1 MGEIAEQKKGG
12 IMKDAKNQQSKIT
25 HLQHETLDI
34 LQKSSLLI
42 AKVESVLKGGYT
54 KEKDIIDNE
63 VRKVTKAELSISIIA
78 PMKAGKSTVINAISG
93 MKLLPSHNKGMTS
106 LPTEIELVVG
116 VDNPSLLLPNDAK
129 KILEKLTLNL
139 KKQITRKGSKQVE
152 NELQEYSYLLGLA
165 NDIQAGKWDTLP
177 TKVNGTD
184 SISRFLTGI
193 NHIVRMCLL
202 MEVEVDDILS
212 LREYPRITAPFIP
225 FSNIPRSDSIGKLVL
240 IDTPGADEGSS
251 NEKIQQMLK
260 KILYDVMSRQLE
272 QSSLVLTIVDY
283 TVPNNAA
290 AIETLNAVRKMVANR
305 GAENIYVLCNKY
317 DARKGGEQN
326 EAEIKKDIGKKF
338 EGTDFNAEKQVFPVS
353 GLYALA
359 AREFYKEYQRNKQ
372 GLTKDIMRPLFEA
385 QSGAGKATERQLE
398 RANIESAKQVADD
411 LWEDSNFSK
420 FLEPVIEGLIPN
432 ALGLSINS
440 ALKVCRSKLSH
451 ISDQIK
457 LQRSGL
463 DQEANDLS
471 LMISSLQTQ
480 LENFEEQRSSLNK
493 VTTYTDKLRRDAQL
507 TLSTA
512 FRDKELPGEI
522 KQIFSDS
529 ATAYTDEMSKDEF
542 KSWKVKIEKIAERK
556 IENAIDSALSA
567 ISKQV
572 DYTMGDI
579 RRFLEENTEPLV
591 RKIKYDIEKA
601 FSVDLSP
608 LRLDIKVSAISTSRY
623 ISFDYESKKNSFLK
637 KTGQF
642 FFSDKVW
649 WTDETYTVS
658 RSKFETQFSTK
669 MEDNRQSIERAVDAF
684 INKDIKEA
692 INQYFGQIDGYLES
706 YRNGLKKSLE
716 NQKLSSGE
724 KKELASQLDT
734 LSPDMAKLI
743 NILNELEEKKNLQ

>member
-1 MGEIAEQKKGG
+1 MNPP
-12 IMKDAKNQQSKIT
+12 KNQQSKIT
-25 HLQHETLDI
+25 HLQSEALDI
-34 LQKSSLLI
+34 LQKSSSLI
-42 AKVESVLKGGYT
+42 AQVESVLKSGYT
-54 KEKDIIDNE
+54 KDKDIIDNE
-63 VRKVTKAELSISIIA
+63 VRKVAKAELSISIIA

-93 MKLLPSHNKGMTS
+93 MKLLPSHNKGMTT
-106 LPTEIELVVG
+106 LPTEIELVIG
-116 VDNPSLLLPNDAK
+116 VDNPSLSVPNEVKAV
-129 KILEKLTLNL
+129 LQKLILNL
-139 KKQITRKGSKQVE
+139 KKQLVRKGSKWVE
-152 NELQEYSYLLGLA
+152 NRLQEYSYLFGLA
-165 NDIQAGKWDTLP
+165 KDIQAGKWDTLS

-184 SISRFLTGI
+184 NISEFLTGI

-202 MEVEVDDILS
+202 MEVEVDDIIS
-212 LREYPRITAPFIP
+212 LQEYPRITAPFIP
-225 FSNIPRSDSIGKLVL
+225 FSNIPSSGSIGKLVL

-251 NEKIQQMLK
+251 DEKIQQMLK
-260 KILYDVMSRQLE
+260 KILYAVMSRQLE
-272 QSSLVLTIVDY
+272 QSSLVLTVVDY
-283 TVPNNAA
+283 TVSNNAA
-290 AIETLNAVRKMVANR
+290 AMDMLKAVRKMVADR

-317 DARKGGEQN
+317 DERKRGEQD

-338 EGTDFNAEKQVFPVS
+338 EGTDFNADKQVFPVS

-359 AREFYKEYQRNKQ
+359 AREFYKEYQRNKE
-372 GLTKDIMRPLFEA
+372 GLSKESPIMRSLFEA
-385 QSGAGKATERQLE
+385 QYRAKADRELK
-398 RANIESAKQVADD
+398 RATIESAKELADD
-411 LWEDSNFSK
+411 LWEYSLFSN

-463 DQEANDLS
+463 DKEANDLS

-493 VTTYTDKLRRDAQL
+493 VTNLTAQLRRTAQSI
-507 TLSTA
+507 LSTA

-522 KQIFSDS
+522 KQLFYDSNKTYDEAYSDS
-529 ATAYTDEMSKDEF
+529 MNKDEF
-542 KSWKVKIEKIAERK
+542 NSWKAEVEEIAERK
-556 IENAIDSALSA
+556 IQSAIDSALSE

-572 DYTMGDI
+572 DYTMAEI

-591 RKIKYDIEKA
+591 RKIKSDLEKA

-608 LRLDIKVSAISTSRY
+608 LRLDLKVSGISTSRY

-637 KTGQF
+637 KTSQF

-658 RSKFETQFSTK
+658 RSKFESQFSTK
-669 MEDNRQSIERAVDAF
+669 MEDNRQSIETAVDAF

>member
-1 MGEIAEQKKGG
+1 MFKK
-12 IMKDAKNQQSKIT
+12 
-25 HLQHETLDI
+25 
-34 LQKSSLLI
+34 
-42 AKVESVLKGGYT
+42 
-54 KEKDIIDNE
+54 
-63 VRKVTKAELSISIIA
+63 
-78 PMKAGKSTVINAISG
+78 
-93 MKLLPSHNKGMTS
+93 
-106 LPTEIELVVG
+106 
-116 VDNPSLLLPNDAK
+116 
-129 KILEKLTLNL
+129 
-139 KKQITRKGSKQVE
+139 
-152 NELQEYSYLLGLA
+152 
-165 NDIQAGKWDTLP
+165 
-177 TKVNGTD
+177 
-184 SISRFLTGI
+184 F
-193 NHIVRMCLL
+193 
-202 MEVEVDDILS
+202 
-212 LREYPRITAPFIP
+212 
-225 FSNIPRSDSIGKLVL
+225 
-240 IDTPGADEGSS
+240 
-251 NEKIQQMLK
+251 
-260 KILYDVMSRQLE
+260 LYDVMSRQLE

-283 TVPNNAA
+283 TVPNNTAA
-290 AIETLNAVRKMVANR
+290 MDTLNAVRKMVASR
-305 GAENIYVLCNKY
+305 GAENIYVLCNKF
-317 DARKGGEQN
+317 DAKKSGEQN
-326 EAEIKKDIGKKF
+326 KAEIKEDIGKKF
-338 EGTDFNAEKQVFPVS
+338 EGTNFNAEKQVFPVS
-353 GLYALA
+353 GLKALA
-359 AREFYKEYQRNKQ
+359 SREFYKEYQRNKQ
-372 GLTKDIMRPLFEA
+372 GLTKDSPIMRSLFEA
-385 QSGAGKATERQLE
+385 QYGESKKAVRELE
-398 RANIESAKQVADD
+398 RANIESAKELAGD
-411 LWEDSNFSK
+411 LWEDSYFSE

-463 DQEANDLS
+463 DKEANDLS

-493 VTTYTDKLRRDAQL
+493 VTNLTDKLRRDAQL

-522 KQIFSDS
+522 KQIFSGS
-529 ATAYTDEMSKDEF
+529 AGAYTDEMSKDEF
-542 KSWKVKIEKIAERK
+542 KSWKDEIEKIAERK

-572 DYTMGDI
+572 DYTMADI

-608 LRLDIKVSAISTSRY
+608 LRLDIKVSTISTSRY

-642 FFSDKVW
+642 FFSDTVW

-658 RSKFETQFSTK
+658 RPKFESQFSTK

-716 NQKLSSGE
+716 NQQLSSGE

>member
-1 MGEIAEQKKGG
+1 VEDQL
-12 IMKDAKNQQSKIT
+12 KD
-25 HLQHETLDI
+25 
-34 LQKSSLLI
+34 
-42 AKVESVLKGGYT
+42 
-54 KEKDIIDNE
+54 
-63 VRKVTKAELSISIIA
+63 
-78 PMKAGKSTVINAISG
+78 
-93 MKLLPSHNKGMTS
+93 
-106 LPTEIELVVG
+106 
-116 VDNPSLLLPNDAK
+116 
-129 KILEKLTLNL
+129 
-139 KKQITRKGSKQVE
+139 
-152 NELQEYSYLLGLA
+152 YSYLFGLA
-165 NDIQAGKWDTLP
+165 KEIQAGKWDTLL
-177 TKVNGTD
+177 TKVNGKE
-184 SISRFLTGI
+184 SISEFLTGI

-202 MEVEVDDILS
+202 MEVEVEDIIS
-212 LREYPRITAPFIP
+212 LQEYPRITSPFIP
-225 FSNIPRSDSIGKLVL
+225 FSNIPSSGSIGKLVL

-260 KILYDVMSRQLE
+260 KILYAVMSRQLE
-272 QSSLVLTIVDY
+272 QSSLVLTVVDY
-283 TVPNNAA
+283 TVSNNAA
-290 AIETLNAVRKMVANR
+290 AIDMLNEVRKMVADR

-317 DARKGGEQN
+317 DAMKSGEQD
-326 EAEIKKDIGKKF
+326 EAQIKQDVGKKF
-338 EGTDFNAEKQVFPVS
+338 DGTDFNPDKQVFCVS
-353 GLYALA
+353 GLRALA
-359 AREFYKEYQRNKQ
+359 AREFYKEYKGNRERLSK
-372 GLTKDIMRPLFEA
+372 GSPIMRSLFEA

-398 RANIESAKQVADD
+398 RATIESAKQVADD

-440 ALKVCRSKLSH
+440 ALKVCRNKLSH

-463 DQEANDLS
+463 DKEANDLS

-493 VTTYTDKLRRDAQL
+493 VTNLTDKLRRDTQL
-507 TLSTA
+507 TLSLA
-512 FRDKELPGEI
+512 FQDKELPGEI
-522 KQIFSDS
+522 NQIFSGS
-529 ATAYTDEMSKDEF
+529 AAAYTDQMNKDEF
-542 KSWKVKIEKIAERK
+542 KSWKVKIEEIAERK
-556 IENAIDSALSA
+556 IQNAIDSALSA

-572 DYTMGDI
+572 DYTMADI

-591 RKIKYDIEKA
+591 KKIKSDIEKA

-608 LRLDIKVSAISTSRY
+608 LRLDLKVSGISTSRY
-623 ISFDYESKKNSFLK
+623 ISFDYESQKNSFLK
-637 KTGQF
+637 KTSQF
-642 FFSDKVW
+642 FFSDTVW

-658 RSKFETQFSTK
+658 KSKFESQFSTK
-669 MEDNRQSIERAVDAF
+669 MEDNRQSIEKAVDAF

-743 NILNELEEKKNLQ
+743 NILNELEEKKNL

>member
-1 MGEIAEQKKGG
+1 
-12 IMKDAKNQQSKIT
+12 MKNAKNQQSKVT
-25 HLQHETLDI
+25 HLQRETLDV
-34 LQKSSLLI
+34 LQASSSLI
-42 AKVESVLKGGYT
+42 AKVESVLKSGYT
-54 KEKDIIDNE
+54 KDKEIIDNE
-63 VRKVTKAELSISIIA
+63 VRKVAKAELSISIIA

-106 LPTEIELVVG
+106 LPTEIELVLG
-116 VDNPSLLLPNDAK
+116 VDHPSLSVPNEAK
-129 KILEKLTLNL
+129 SVLEKLILNL
-139 KKQITRKGSKQVE
+139 KKQIIQKGSKRVE

-165 NDIQAGKWDTLP
+165 HDLQAGKWDTLP

-225 FSNIPRSDSIGKLVL
+225 FSNIPSSDSIGKLVL

-290 AIETLNAVRKMVANR
+290 AIDTLNAVRKMVANR

-317 DARKGGEQN
+317 DARKGDEQD
-326 EAEIKKDIGKKF
+326 EAQIKKDVGKKF
-338 EGTDFNAEKQVFPVS
+338 EGTDFNAEKQVFCVS

-359 AREFYKEYQRNKQ
+359 AREFYKEYQRNKE
-372 GLTKDIMRPLFEA
+372 GLSKGSPIMRSLFEA
-385 QSGAGKATERQLE
+385 QFGAGTRTDRQLE
-398 RANIESAKQVADD
+398 RATIESAKDLADD
-411 LWEDSNFSK
+411 LWEDSLFSK
-420 FLEPVIEGLIPN
+420 FLAPVIEGLIPN

-463 DQEANDLS
+463 DKEADELN
-471 LMISSLQTQ
+471 LMVSSLQAQ
-480 LENFEEQRSSLNK
+480 LENLDKERSSLNR
-493 VTTYTDKLRRDAQL
+493 VTTLTEQLRRSAQAI
-507 TLSTA
+507 LSTA
-512 FRDKELPGEI
+512 FRYKELPGEI
-522 KQIFSDS
+522 KQIFSGS

-542 KSWKVKIEKIAERK
+542 NSWKAKIEEIAERK
-556 IENAIDSALSA
+556 IQNAIDSSLSE

-572 DYTMGDI
+572 DYTMADI
-579 RRFLEENTEPLV
+579 RRFLEENTEPIV
-591 RKIKYDIEKA
+591 RKIKYDLEKA

-608 LRLDIKVSAISTSRY
+608 LRLDLKVSGISTSRY
-623 ISFDYESKKNSFLK
+623 ISFDYETEKNSFLK
-637 KTGQF
+637 KTAQF
-642 FFSDKVW
+642 FFSDRVW

-658 RSKFETQFSTK
+658 RSKFERQFSTK

-716 NQKLSSGE
+716 NQKLSSSE

-734 LSPDMAKLI
+734 LSPDMAKLL
-743 NILNELEEKKNLQ
+743 NILNGLEGTNNL

>member
-1 MGEIAEQKKGG
+1 
-12 IMKDAKNQQSKIT
+12 MKEAKNQEPKIT
-25 HLQHETLDI
+25 NLQSEALDI
-34 LQKSSLLI
+34 LQKSSSLI
-42 AKVESVLKGGYT
+42 AQVESVLKSGYT
-54 KEKDIIDNE
+54 KYKDIIDNE
-63 VRKVTKAELSISIIA
+63 IRKVTKAELSISIIA

-116 VDNPSLLLPNDAK
+116 VENPSLLVPNDAK
-129 KILEKLTLNL
+129 KVLAKLTLNL
-139 KKQITRKGSKQVE
+139 KQQIICQGSKWVE
-152 NELQEYSYLLGLA
+152 NELKEYSYLLGLA
-165 NDIQAGKWDTLP
+165 NDVQAGKWDTLP

-184 SISRFLTGI
+184 NISKFLTGI
-193 NHIVRMCLL
+193 NHIVRMCLV

-305 GAENIYVLCNKY
+305 GAENIYVLCNKF
-317 DARKGGEQN
+317 DAKKSGEQN
-326 EAEIKKDIGKKF
+326 EAEIKEDIGKKF
-338 EGTDFNAEKQVFPVS
+338 EGTNFNAEKQVFPVS
-353 GLYALA
+353 GLKALA
-359 AREFYKEYQRNKQ
+359 SREFYKEYQRNKQ
-372 GLTKDIMRPLFEA
+372 GLTKESPIMRSLFEA
-385 QSGAGKATERQLE
+385 QYGDGKKAVRELE
-398 RANIESAKQVADD
+398 RANIESAKELAGD
-411 LWEDSNFSK
+411 LWEDSYFSE

-451 ISDQIK
+451 ISDQITV
-457 LQRSGL
+457 QRSGL
-463 DQEANDLS
+463 DKDANDLS

-493 VTTYTDKLRRDAQL
+493 VTNLTDKLRRDAQL
-507 TLSTA
+507 ILSTA

-542 KSWKVKIEKIAERK
+542 NSWKDEIEKIAERK

-572 DYTMGDI
+572 DYTMADI

-608 LRLDIKVSAISTSRY
+608 LRLDIKVSTISTSRY

-658 RSKFETQFSTK
+658 KSKFESQFSTK
-669 MEDNRQSIERAVDAF
+669 MKDNRQSIERAVDAF

-716 NQKLSSGE
+716 NQQLSSGE

-743 NILNELEEKKNLQ
+743 DILNELEGKKNL

>member
-1 MGEIAEQKKGG
+1 MNN
-12 IMKDAKNQQSKIT
+12 AKSQQSKIT
-25 HLQHETLDI
+25 HLQSEALDI
-34 LQKSSLLI
+34 LQKSSSLI
-42 AKVESVLKGGYT
+42 AQVESVLKSGYT

-63 VRKVTKAELSISIIA
+63 VRKVAKAELSISIIA

-93 MKLLPSHNKGMTS
+93 MKLLPSHNKGMTT
-106 LPTEIELVVG
+106 LPTEIELVIG
-116 VDNPSLLLPNDAK
+116 VENPSLSVPNEAK
-129 KILEKLTLNL
+129 FVLQKLILNL
-139 KKQITRKGSKQVE
+139 KKQVNRRGNKWVE
-152 NELQEYSYLLGLA
+152 DQLQEYSYLFGLA
-165 NDIQAGKWDTLP
+165 KDIQAGKWDTLL
-177 TKVNGTD
+177 TQVNGTE
-184 SISRFLTGI
+184 SISEFLTGI

-202 MEVEVDDILS
+202 MEVEVDDIIS
-212 LREYPRITAPFIP
+212 LQEYPRITAPFIP
-225 FSNIPRSDSIGKLVL
+225 FSNIPSSGSIGKLVL

-260 KILYDVMSRQLE
+260 KILYAVMSRQLE
-272 QSSLVLTIVDY
+272 QSSLVLTVVDY
-283 TVPNNAA
+283 TVSNNAA
-290 AIETLNAVRKMVANR
+290 AIDMLNAVRKMVADR

-317 DARKGGEQN
+317 DAMKSGEQN
-326 EAEIKKDIGKKF
+326 EAQIKKDVGKKF
-338 EGTDFNAEKQVFPVS
+338 EGSDFNPEKQVFCVS

-359 AREFYKEYQRNKQ
+359 AREFYKEYQRNKK
-372 GLTKDIMRPLFEA
+372 GLSKESPIMRSLFEA
-385 QSGAGKATERQLE
+385 QFGAGTRTDRQLE
-398 RANIESAKQVADD
+398 RATIESAKDLADD
-411 LWEDSNFSK
+411 LWEDSLFSN

-432 ALGLSINS
+432 ALELSINS

-463 DQEANDLS
+463 DKEANDLS

-493 VTTYTDKLRRDAQL
+493 VTNLTDKLRRDAQL
-507 TLSTA
+507 TLSIA
-512 FRDKELPGEI
+512 FQDKELPGEI
-522 KQIFSDS
+522 KQIFSDGNQ
-529 ATAYTDEMSKDEF
+529 TYEGAYAEMSKDKF
-542 KSWKVKIEKIAERK
+542 KSWKDKIEKIAEQK
-556 IENAIDSALSA
+556 IQNAIDSALSA

-591 RKIKYDIEKA
+591 KKIKSDIEKA

-608 LRLDIKVSAISTSRY
+608 LRLDLKVSGISTSRY

-637 KTGQF
+637 KTAQF
-642 FFSDKVW
+642 FFSDTVW

-692 INQYFGQIDGYLES
+692 INQYFEQIDGYLES

-716 NQKLSSGE
+716 NQKLSSTE
-724 KKELASQLDT
+724 KEELASQLDT

-743 NILNELEEKKNLQ
+743 NILNELEEKKNL

>member
-1 MGEIAEQKKGG
+1 MGEVAEQKKGKT
-12 IMKDAKNQQSKIT
+12 MKDAKNQQSKIT
-25 HLQHETLDI
+25 HLQTETLDI

-42 AKVESVLKGGYT
+42 TKVESVLKGGYT

-78 PMKAGKSTVINAISG
+78 PMNAGKSTVINAISG
-93 MKLLPSHNKGMTS
+93 MKLLPAHNKGMTS

-116 VDNPSLLLPNDAK
+116 VDNPSLLVPNDAK
-129 KILEKLTLNL
+129 KVLEKLILNL
-139 KKQITRKGSKQVE
+139 KRQIIQKGSKRVE

-165 NDIQAGKWDTLP
+165 NNIQAGKWDTLP

-184 SISRFLTGI
+184 NISGFLTGI

-202 MEVEVDDILS
+202 MEVKVDDIIS
-212 LREYPRITAPFIP
+212 LQEYPRITAPFIP
-225 FSNIPRSDSIGKLVL
+225 FSNIPSSDSIGKLVL

-251 NEKIQQMLK
+251 NDKTQQMFK
-260 KILYDVMSRQLE
+260 KFLYEVMSRQLE

-283 TVPNNAA
+283 MVPNNAA
-290 AIETLNAVRKMVANR
+290 ATETLNAVRKMVANR

-317 DARKGGEQN
+317 DEKKSGEQN

-338 EGTDFNAEKQVFPVS
+338 EGTDFNAEKQVFPIS

-359 AREFYKEYQRNKQ
+359 AREFYKEYQQNKQ
-372 GLTKDIMRPLFEA
+372 GLSKESPIMLSLFEA
-385 QSGAGKATERQLE
+385 QYRAGAARELKKAT
-398 RANIESAKQVADD
+398 IESAKELADD
-411 LWEDSNFSK
+411 LWEDSLFSN

-463 DQEANDLS
+463 DKEANDLG

-493 VTTYTDKLRRDAQL
+493 VTNLTDKLRRDAQL
-507 TLSTA
+507 TLSLA
-512 FRDKELPGEI
+512 FQDKELPGEI

-529 ATAYTDEMSKDEF
+529 TGAYTDEMSKDEF
-542 KSWKVKIEKIAERK
+542 KSWKVKIEAIAERK
-556 IENAIDSALSA
+556 IDNAIDSALSA

-572 DYTMGDI
+572 DYTMADI

-608 LRLDIKVSAISTSRY
+608 LRLEIKVSAISTSRY
-623 ISFDYESKKNSFLK
+623 ISFDYESEKNSFLK
-637 KTGQF
+637 KAGQF
-642 FFSDKVW
+642 FFSDTVW

-658 RSKFETQFSTK
+658 RPKFESQFSTK
-669 MEDNRQSIERAVDAF
+669 MEDNRQSIERAVEAF

-716 NQKLSSGE
+716 NQQLSSGE

>member
-1 MGEIAEQKKGG
+1 MNPPN
-12 IMKDAKNQQSKIT
+12 NQQSKIT
-25 HLQHETLDI
+25 HLQRETLDI
-34 LQKSSLLI
+34 LQKSSSLI

-116 VDNPSLLLPNDAK
+116 VENPSLLLPNDAK
-129 KILEKLTLNL
+129 EILEKLTLNL
-139 KKQITRKGSKQVE
+139 KKQIIRKGSKQVE

-202 MEVEVDDILS
+202 MEVKVDDILS

-225 FSNIPRSDSIGKLVL
+225 FSNIPSSDSIGKLVL

-305 GAENIYVLCNKY
+305 GAENIYVLCNRY
-317 DARKGGEQN
+317 DARKSGEQD
-326 EAEIKKDIGKKF
+326 EAEIKKDMGKKF
-338 EGTDFNAEKQVFPVS
+338 EGTDFNAEKQVFAVS

-372 GLTKDIMRPLFEA
+372 GLTKDSPIMRSLFEA
-385 QSGAGKATERQLE
+385 QYGESKKAVRELE
-398 RANIESAKQVADD
+398 RANIESAKELADD
-411 LWEDSNFSK
+411 LWEDSYFSK

-556 IENAIDSALSA
+556 IDNAIDSALSA

-572 DYTMGDI
+572 DYTMADI